1 MPNLNLF
8 HSPAW
13 LASLFCTRQIPTT
26 IPGISDLV
34 YPSLRKL
41 QKTLDHRISY
51 QVDCSIYTN
60 VSESANTKNGG
71 AAAILSIASPT
82 QPAIVSTIKIKGGA
96 STSSYEEE
104 ISAMEAALHRISIL
118 ICTDRQS
125 LCEALSSCNLRT
137 SSIRQCISSIL
148 SSILIQ
154 WLRWHFSTPGNELAD
169 GAAKEATTIES
180 DTIHSIPFLCTFQVI
195 NDLFYDDPPS
205 GPAQTKS
212 TNNNTLTYQQL
223 IQNRRDD
230 VLAAR
235 PCSGLTQKLIL
246 RLHHVRQQSTHYK
259 IGLVNCV

>member
-1 MPNLNLF
+1 MVSFIVLHQTNPN
-8 HSPAW
+8 H
-13 LASLFCTRQIPTT
+13 
-26 IPGISDLV
+26 
-34 YPSLRKL
+34 YPRYLGPCLPILTLRKL

-71 AAAILSIASPT
+71 AAAILSTASPT

-154 WLRWHFSTPGNELAD
+154 WLRGHFSTPGNELAD

-195 NDLFYDDPPS
+195 NDLFYDDAPS

-230 VLAAR
+230 ALAAR

-246 RLHHVRQQSTHYK
+246 RLHHVSQQSTHYK